1 SDKQKLREIYGP
13 TPKSEPVLQ
22 ILGDL
27 KDYVDKNV
35 KENEVRKEII
45 KYLVKVEDD
54 YKRIN
59 ENLLKA
65 AGAGLSMS
73 VVIHEVEKIILEV
86 IKVLKNE

>member
-1 SDKQKLREIYGP
+1 GFVENAAYDVFKSSILHALNIIETLRFSDKQKLREIYGP

-59 ENLLKA
+59 
-65 AGAGLSMS
+65 
-73 VVIHEVEKIILEV
+73 
-86 IKVLKNE
+86 